1 MKKFKSLVDN
11 AIQQTQ
17 LVRVRLKV
25 DPALCVGGE
34 ITKYQGYA
42 GYVLAETDGVTRVCM
57 ECCDD
62 VIMVPNN
69 MLEPATTK
77 PSPLDALKIAAVEA
91 LQLMPGNVLVPMIIA
106 ANTPEALEAFLR
118 EHGADAEAMLGV
130 YRKAYFA
137 SI

>member
-11 AIQQTQ
+11 AIRQTQ

-25 DPALCVGGE
+25 DPALCTNGE
-34 ITKYQGYA
+34 IMKYQGYE
-42 GYVLAETDGVTRVCM
+42 GFVLAEQDGETRVCM

-62 VIMVPNN
+62 VIMVPSN
-69 MLEPATTK
+69 MLEPVTST
-77 PSPLDALKIAAVEA
+77 SPLDTLKIAAVA
-91 LQLMPGNVLVPMIIA
+91 TLQLAPSDALVTTIIA
-106 ANTPEALEAFLR
+106 ANTPEALEAYLR
-118 EHGADAEAMLGV
+118 EHGVDVDTMLCM